1 MEDGKTLARA
11 MPERRPFPPR
21 LPRLLHWGEKRGSLP
36 EVLHM
41 AGEMFAARASAHSS
55 FAAAALSVA
64 CFVLIL
70 LGVNL
75 IILGLMLPMIS
86 LISRLSG

>member
-1 MEDGKTLARA
+1 MA
-11 MPERRPFPPR
+11 ERRLFPPR
-21 LPRLLHWGEKRGSLP
+21 LPRLLLWGEKQGSLP

-41 AGEMFAARASAHSS
+41 AGDMFEARASAHAT

-75 IILGLMLPMIS
+75 IILGLMLPMVS